1 MIRIILDELTK
12 KVLGYEDVTDYLQ
25 IYNDDILMDSIPQNI
40 IGAYFENGIIINE
53 KRDDYHMRI
62 EELRKQLAEW
72 QVILSNKQDKVTDA
86 LLNGTL
92 EELKKQFEEAEE
104 KSNVIIEQIKREEEE
119 HSKELERFYLE
130 QNRKK
135 DKQISPIYNSSV
147 CLLIKNENQY
157 LKEWLDHYLS
167 VGFDHIFIYDNNSDI
182 PVKSIVKEWYS
193 NEILEKITVIDYLG
207 SHNDLQTESYN
218 DFLKNY
224 GMQTRWVLFADSDEF
239 VQFPNG
245 NQVNEFLKDKEI
257 YTAIHVDFIEFGA
270 DGQENYED
278 KPVQE
283 RFTTPVTINE
293 GIYYKDFLQPNRI
306 DKMRTHYPIFDKNKH
321 KIMEKDREKVVINHY
336 YTKSFEEWKQK
347 MKRGS
352 CDPNYLKRESEFFL
366 YNPDMT
372 YLYTGE
378 NNIQEYNG

>member
-1 MIRIILDELTK
+1 M
-12 KVLGYEDVTDYLQ
+12 
-25 IYNDDILMDSIPQNI
+25 
-40 IGAYFENGIIINE
+40 
-53 KRDDYHMRI
+53 
-62 EELRKQLAEW
+62 
-72 QVILSNKQDKVTDA
+72 
-86 LLNGTL
+86 
-92 EELKKQFEEAEE
+92 
-104 KSNVIIEQIKREEEE
+104 EQIKREEEE
-119 HSKELERFYLE
+119 HSKELERLYLE

-167 VGFDHIFIYDNNSDI
+167 VGLDHIFIYDNNSDI

-245 NQVNEFLKDKEI
+245 NKVN
-257 YTAIHVDFIEFGA
+257 
-270 DGQENYED
+270 
-278 KPVQE
+278 
-283 RFTTPVTINE
+283 
-293 GIYYKDFLQPNRI
+293 
-306 DKMRTHYPIFDKNKH
+306 
-321 KIMEKDREKVVINHY
+321 
-336 YTKSFEEWKQK
+336 
-347 MKRGS
+347 
-352 CDPNYLKRESEFFL
+352 EFFL